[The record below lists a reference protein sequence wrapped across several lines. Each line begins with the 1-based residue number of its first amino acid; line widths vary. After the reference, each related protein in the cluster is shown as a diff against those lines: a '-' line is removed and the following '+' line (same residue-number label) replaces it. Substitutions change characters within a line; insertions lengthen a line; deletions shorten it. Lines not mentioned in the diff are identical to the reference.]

1 MAWEEETRCAIKMW
15 NKLEHSVET
24 FSIRDL
30 RERTGDL
37 VREAEAGH
45 LSLVAKH
52 GRPLFVAVPMDEHL
66 LKEGVAVALAV
77 RLFAEKSISLG
88 KAAKLAQLPVEAFI
102 ARLGAMGIPAVD
114 YPPEELDAELTAF
127 EASQT

>member
-1 MAWEEETRCAIKMW
+1 
-15 NKLEHSVET
+15 VET

-30 RERTGDL
+30 RERTGEL

-45 LSLVAKH
+45 LSVVAKH

-88 KAAKLAQLPVEAFI
+88 KAAKLARLSVEDFI
-102 ARLGAMGIPAVD
+102 GRLGAMGVPAVD
-114 YPPEELDAELTAF
+114 YPPDEVDTELAAF
-127 EASQT
+127 EASR

>member
-1 MAWEEETRCAIKMW
+1 M
-15 NKLEHSVET
+15 ET

-30 RERTGDL
+30 RERTGEL

-52 GRPLFVAVPMDEHL
+52 GRPLFVTVPMDEHL

-77 RLFAEKSISLG
+77 RLFAEHATSLG
-88 KAAKLAQLPVEAFI
+88 KAAKLAQLSVEDFI

-114 YPPEELDAELTAF
+114 YPPEELDDELAAF
-127 EASQT
+127 EADRP